1 MTMPKEWKYCLEC
14 LFRDS
19 GVLQSS
25 DQKWGDRQFGKV
37 ENMEQSSTAMDINE
51 SLNRMNTTESATEVE
66 LQERYSINDTGS
78 NIHQSVDHRLT
89 T

>member
-1 MTMPKEWKYCLEC
+1 
-14 LFRDS
+14 
-19 GVLQSS
+19 
-25 DQKWGDRQFGKV
+25 
-37 ENMEQSSTAMDINE
+37 MEQSSTAMDINE